1 MKLAL
6 KLFILILAL
15 ILLGTYVIAK
25 IREVQIDA
33 RYPPIGQTVTVNGKK
48 VQAYVTGSGPDLVM
62 IHGSSGNMRDLVI
75 ALEDT
80 LAPHFRLI
88 IFDRPGLG
96 YSDRLSADG
105 DKFIDQA
112 MILRDAAKQLGA
124 DKPIVLGHSLG
135 GIISMAWAT
144 QAPDDLS
151 ALALISPVVMPFDTP
166 TSTYY
171 KMNKDPIIGPFVNHF
186 IGAFHYEGAI
196 QNGLDEV
203 FTPNPPP
210 AGYREGMG
218 VELVLRPKTIQSNA
232 RQRNQIHEQIRAL
245 EAQYDHVTVPIEILH
260 GALDT
265 TISAKIHAEGLKNR
279 LKDVNVT
286 IWPEQGHM
294 PHHFKQA
301 DILEA
306 VQRLQSRI
314 TLKQKN

>member
-6 KLFILILAL
+6 KFIILVLILSSVGIYA
-15 ILLGTYVIAK
+15 VAK
-25 IREVQIDA
+25 VREARIEA
-33 RYPPIGQTVTVNGKK
+33 RYPPLGQMVEVNGKR

-62 IHGSSGNMRDLVI
+62 IHGSSGNMRDLI
-75 ALEDT
+75 LALEDT
-80 LAPHFRLI
+80 LAPHFRVI

-96 YSDRLSADG
+96 YSDRLSAKG
-105 DKFIDQA
+105 DTFIDQA
-112 MILRDAAKQLGA
+112 MILRDAAKKLGA

-135 GIISMAWAT
+135 GIVSMAWAT
-144 QAPDDLS
+144 HAPDDLS

-171 KMNKDPIIGPFVNHF
+171 KINKHPIIGPFVNHF

-203 FTPNPPP
+203 FAPDPPP
-210 AGYREGMG
+210 AGYREEMG

-232 RQRNQIHEQIRAL
+232 RQRNQIHAQIRAL
-245 EAQYDHVTVPIEILH
+245 EAEYDNVRVPIEILH
-260 GALDT
+260 GDLDT
-265 TISAKIHAEGLKNR
+265 TVSLKIHAEGLKNR
-279 LKDVNVT
+279 IDDVNVT
-286 IWPEQGHM
+286 IWQDQGHM

-301 DILEA
+301 DILDA

-314 TLKQKN
+314 TLKQ

>member
-1 MKLAL
+1 MPR
-6 KLFILILAL
+6 IS
-15 ILLGTYVIAK
+15 V
-25 IREVQIDA
+25 
-33 RYPPIGQTVTVNGKK
+33 
-48 VQAYVTGSGPDLVM
+48 
-62 IHGSSGNMRDLVI
+62 
-75 ALEDT
+75 
-80 LAPHFRLI
+80 LI

-112 MILRDAAKQLGA
+112 MILRDAAKQFGA

-144 QAPDDLS
+144 QAPDDLT

-186 IGAFHYEGAI
+186 IGAFHYEVAI

-218 VELVLRPKTIQSNA
+218 VELVLRPKNNPKQCPTAQSN
-232 RQRNQIHEQIRAL
+232 
-245 EAQYDHVTVPIEILH
+245 P
-260 GALDT
+260 
-265 TISAKIHAEGLKNR
+265 
-279 LKDVNVT
+279 
-286 IWPEQGHM
+286 
-294 PHHFKQA
+294 
-301 DILEA
+301 
-306 VQRLQSRI
+306 
-314 TLKQKN
+314 

>member
-1 MKLAL
+1 
-6 KLFILILAL
+6 
-15 ILLGTYVIAK
+15 
-25 IREVQIDA
+25 
-33 RYPPIGQTVTVNGKK
+33 
-48 VQAYVTGSGPDLVM
+48 
-62 IHGSSGNMRDLVI
+62 MRDLI
-75 ALEDT
+75 LALEDT
-80 LAPHFRLI
+80 LAPHFRII

-96 YSDRLSADG
+96 YSDRLSSDG
-105 DKFIDQA
+105 DTFIDQA

-124 DKPIVLGHSLG
+124 EKPIVLGHSLG

-151 ALALISPVVMPFDTP
+151 ALALISPVIMPFDTP

-171 KMNKDPIIGPFVNHF
+171 KMNKHPLIGPFINHF

-203 FTPNPPP
+203 FTPDPPP
-210 AGYREGMG
+210 AGYRDGMG

-245 EAQYDHVTVPIEILH
+245 EADYDNVRVPIEILH
-260 GALDT
+260 GDLDT
-265 TISAKIHAEGLKNR
+265 TVSLKIHAEGLKNR
-279 LKDVNVT
+279 IDDVNVT
-286 IWPEQGHM
+286 IWQDQGHM

-301 DILEA
+301 DILDA

-314 TLKQKN
+314 TLKQ

>member
-6 KLFILILAL
+6 NIFILILSL
-15 ILLGTYVIAK
+15 TLLGTYIIAK
-25 IREVQIDA
+25 LREA
-33 RYPPIGQTVTVNGKK
+33 RIEAHYPPMGKTVKVNGKNI
-48 VQAYVTGSGPDLVM
+48 QAYVTGSGPDLVM
-62 IHGSSGNMRDLVI
+62 IHGSSGNMRDLI
-75 ALEDT
+75 LALEDT

-96 YSDRLSADG
+96 YTDRLSSDG

-112 MILRDAAKQLGA
+112 MILRDAAKKLGA
-124 DKPIVLGHSLG
+124 QKPIVLGHSLG

-151 ALALISPVVMPFDTP
+151 ALALISPVAMPFHTP

-171 KMNKDPIIGPFVNHF
+171 KMNKHPMIGPFINHF

-196 QNGLDEV
+196 QNGLNEV
-203 FTPNPPP
+203 FSPDSPPV
-210 AGYREGMG
+210 GYRDRMG
-218 VELVLRPKTIQSNA
+218 VELVLRPKTIQNNA
-232 RQRNQIHEQIRAL
+232 RQRNQIHAQIRAL
-245 EAQYDHVTVPIEILH
+245 EEQYDRVTVPIEILH

-265 TISAKIHAEGLKNR
+265 TVSPEIHTVGLKNR
-279 LKDVNVT
+279 LNNVNVT

-294 PHHFKQA
+294 PHHFKQT
-301 DILEA
+301 DILDA

-314 TLKQKN
+314 TLKK

>member
-6 KLFILILAL
+6 KFIILVLILSSVGIYAL
-15 ILLGTYVIAK
+15 AK
-25 IREVQIDA
+25 VREARIEA
-33 RYPPIGQTVTVNGKK
+33 RYPPLGQMVEVNGKR

-62 IHGSSGNMRDLVI
+62 IHGSSGNMRDLI
-75 ALEDT
+75 LALEDT
-80 LAPHFRLI
+80 LAPHFRVI

-96 YSDRLSADG
+96 YSDRLSAQG
-105 DKFIDQA
+105 DTFIDQA
-112 MILRDAAKQLGA
+112 MILRDAAKKLGA

-135 GIISMAWAT
+135 GIVSMAWAT
-144 QAPDDLS
+144 HAPDDLS
-151 ALALISPVVMPFDTP
+151 ALALISPVIMPFDTP

-171 KMNKDPIIGPFVNHF
+171 KINKHPIIGPFVNHF

-203 FTPNPPP
+203 FAPDPPP
-210 AGYREGMG
+210 AGYREKMG

-245 EAQYDHVTVPIEILH
+245 EADYDNVRVPIEILH
-260 GALDT
+260 GDLDT
-265 TISAKIHAEGLKNR
+265 TVSLKIHAEGLKNR
-279 LKDVNVT
+279 IDDINVT
-286 IWPEQGHM
+286 IWQDQGHM

-301 DILEA
+301 DILDA

-314 TLKQKN
+314 TLKQ

>member
-6 KLFILILAL
+6 KFIILVLILSSVGIYAL
-15 ILLGTYVIAK
+15 AK
-25 IREVQIDA
+25 VREARIEA
-33 RYPPIGQTVTVNGKK
+33 RYPPLGQIVEVNGKR

-62 IHGSSGNMRDLVI
+62 IHGSSGNMRDLI
-75 ALEDT
+75 LALEDT
-80 LAPHFRLI
+80 LAPHFRVI

-96 YSDRLSADG
+96 YSDRLSAKG
-105 DKFIDQA
+105 DTFIDQA
-112 MILRDAAKQLGA
+112 MILRDAAKKLGA

-135 GIISMAWAT
+135 GIVSMAWAT
-144 QAPDDLS
+144 HAPDDLS

-171 KMNKDPIIGPFVNHF
+171 KINKHPIIGPFVNHF

-203 FTPNPPP
+203 FAPDLPP
-210 AGYREGMG
+210 AGYREKMG

-245 EAQYDHVTVPIEILH
+245 EADYDNVRVPIEILH
-260 GALDT
+260 GDLDT
-265 TISAKIHAEGLKNR
+265 TVSLKIHAEGLKNR
-279 LKDVNVT
+279 IDGVNVT
-286 IWPEQGHM
+286 IWQDQGHM
-294 PHHFKQA
+294 PHHFKQS
-301 DILEA
+301 DILDA

-314 TLKQKN
+314 TLKQ

>member
-6 KLFILILAL
+6 NIFILILSL
-15 ILLGTYVIAK
+15 TLLGTYIIAK
-25 IREVQIDA
+25 LREA
-33 RYPPIGQTVTVNGKK
+33 RIEAHYPPMGKTVKVNGKNI
-48 VQAYVTGSGPDLVM
+48 QAYVTGSGPDLVM
-62 IHGSSGNMRDLVI
+62 IHGSSGNMRDLI
-75 ALEDT
+75 LALEDT

-96 YSDRLSADG
+96 YTDRLSSEG

-112 MILRDAAKQLGA
+112 MILRDAAKKLGA
-124 DKPIVLGHSLG
+124 QKPIVLGHSLG

-151 ALALISPVVMPFDTP
+151 ALALISPVAMPFHTP

-171 KMNKDPIIGPFVNHF
+171 KMNKHPMIGPFINHF

-196 QNGLDEV
+196 QNGLNEV
-203 FTPNPPP
+203 FSPDSPPV
-210 AGYREGMG
+210 GYRDRMG
-218 VELVLRPKTIQSNA
+218 VELVLRPKTIQNNA
-232 RQRNQIHEQIRAL
+232 RQRNQIHAQIRAL
-245 EAQYDHVTVPIEILH
+245 EEQYDRVTVPIEILH

-265 TISAKIHAEGLKNR
+265 TVSPEIHTVGLKNR
-279 LKDVNVT
+279 LNNVNVT

-294 PHHFKQA
+294 PHHFKQT
-301 DILEA
+301 DILDA

-314 TLKQKN
+314 TLKK

>member
-1 MKLAL
+1 MKLAF

-15 ILLGTYVIAK
+15 VVFGTYVIAK
-25 IREVQIDA
+25 LREARIEA
-33 RYPPIGQTVTVNGKK
+33 RYPPIGQTVEVNGKHI
-48 VQAYVTGSGPDLVM
+48 QAYVTGSGPDLVM
-62 IHGSSGNMRDLVI
+62 IHGSSGNMRDLI
-75 ALEDT
+75 LALEDT
-80 LAPHFRLI
+80 LATHFRVI

-96 YSDRLSADG
+96 YSDRMSHAG

-112 MILRDAAKQLGA
+112 MTLRDAAKKLGA
-124 DKPIVLGHSLG
+124 EKPIVLGHSLG
-135 GIISMAWAT
+135 GIVSIAWAT

-151 ALALISPVVMPFDTP
+151 ALALVSPVVMPFDTP

-171 KMNKDPIIGPFVNHF
+171 KMNKHPIIGPFVNHF

-196 QNGLDEV
+196 QVGLDEV
-203 FTPNPPP
+203 FAPDPPP

-265 TISAKIHAEGLKNR
+265 TVSPNLHAEGLKNR
-279 LKDVNVT
+279 LNDVNVT
-286 IWPEQGHM
+286 IWPDQGHM
-294 PHHFKQA
+294 PHHFKQN
-301 DILEA
+301 DILDA
-306 VQRLQSRI
+306 IQRLQSRI
-314 TLKQKN
+314 TMKQHN

>member
-6 KLFILILAL
+6 KFIILVLILSSVGIYAL
-15 ILLGTYVIAK
+15 AK
-25 IREVQIDA
+25 VREARIEA
-33 RYPPIGQTVTVNGKK
+33 RYPPLGQMVEVNGKR

-62 IHGSSGNMRDLVI
+62 IHGSSGNMRDLI
-75 ALEDT
+75 LALENT
-80 LAPHFRLI
+80 LAPHFRVI

-96 YSDRLSADG
+96 YSDRLSAQG
-105 DKFIDQA
+105 DTFIDQA
-112 MILRDAAKQLGA
+112 MILRDAAKKLGA

-135 GIISMAWAT
+135 GIVSMAWAT
-144 QAPDDLS
+144 HAPDDLS
-151 ALALISPVVMPFDTP
+151 ALALISPVIMPFDTP

-171 KMNKDPIIGPFVNHF
+171 KINKHPIIGPFANHF

-203 FTPNPPP
+203 FAPDPPP
-210 AGYREGMG
+210 AGYREKMG

-245 EAQYDHVTVPIEILH
+245 EADYDNVRVPIEILH
-260 GALDT
+260 GDLDT
-265 TISAKIHAEGLKNR
+265 TVSLKIHAEGLKNR
-279 LKDVNVT
+279 IDDVNVT
-286 IWPEQGHM
+286 IWQDQGHM

-301 DILEA
+301 DILDA

-314 TLKQKN
+314 TLKQ

>member
-6 KLFILILAL
+6 KFIILVLILSSVGIYAL
-15 ILLGTYVIAK
+15 AK
-25 IREVQIDA
+25 VREARIEA
-33 RYPPIGQTVTVNGKK
+33 RYPPLGQMVEVNGKR

-62 IHGSSGNMRDLVI
+62 IHGSSGNMRDLI
-75 ALEDT
+75 LALEDT
-80 LAPHFRLI
+80 LAPHFRVI

-96 YSDRLSADG
+96 YSDRLSAKG
-105 DKFIDQA
+105 DTFIDQA
-112 MILRDAAKQLGA
+112 MILRDAAKKLGA
-124 DKPIVLGHSLG
+124 DKPIILGHSLG
-135 GIISMAWAT
+135 GIVSMAWAT
-144 QAPDDLS
+144 HAPDDLS

-171 KMNKDPIIGPFVNHF
+171 KINKHPIIGPFVNHF

-203 FTPNPPP
+203 FAPDPPP
-210 AGYREGMG
+210 AGYREKMG

-245 EAQYDHVTVPIEILH
+245 EADYDNVRVPIEILH
-260 GALDT
+260 GDLDT
-265 TISAKIHAEGLKNR
+265 TVSLKIHAEGLKNR
-279 LKDVNVT
+279 IDDVNVT
-286 IWPEQGHM
+286 IWQDQGHM

-301 DILEA
+301 DILDA

-314 TLKQKN
+314 TLKQ